1 MITEER
7 YRIILDELKAKK
19 IITIQECAEITGT
32 SESTAR
38 RDIITLDEM
47 GKLKRVHGGATVL
60 DHEYVSDEASV
71 SEREQQSVD
80 EKRAIGKY
88 AVNMINDDD
97 FIFVDAGTSTGWL
110 IEYIEN
116 TKATIVTNGI
126 AHAKKLIAKGIKTYI
141 LGGLVKAG
149 TEAVIGGETVNGM
162 KKFNF
167 TKCFL
172 GTNGIHPE
180 YGFSTVDVEEALV
193 KQEAVNRSY
202 AAVVLADHSKF
213 DKVTAVTFADIK
225 RACII
230 TDRLAN
236 DRYVDLTIIKE
247 VLK

>member
-88 AVNMINDDD
+88 AVNMIMMM
-97 FIFVDAGTSTGWL
+97 
-110 IEYIEN
+110 
-116 TKATIVTNGI
+116 
-126 AHAKKLIAKGIKTYI
+126 I
-141 LGGLVKAG
+141 LYL
-149 TEAVIGGETVNGM
+149 
-162 KKFNF
+162 
-167 TKCFL
+167 
-172 GTNGIHPE
+172 
-180 YGFSTVDVEEALV
+180 
-193 KQEAVNRSY
+193 
-202 AAVVLADHSKF
+202 
-213 DKVTAVTFADIK
+213 
-225 RACII
+225 
-230 TDRLAN
+230 
-236 DRYVDLTIIKE
+236 
-247 VLK
+247 